1 MKNFEKKRGGSQ
13 LNFLDEIIVDNFAG
27 GGGAS
32 TGMELATGRPVAI
45 AINHDPDAIL
55 MHRTNHPYTEHLQAS
70 VWDVDPREVCRG
82 RPVGLAWFSPDCKHF
97 SKAKGAALVDR
108 NIRGLAWIVLR
119 WAGTVR
125 PRVIILENVEEFVT
139 WGPVRKGK
147 PVKKKAGQTFQKW
160 KRQLLELGYQ
170 VEHREIVAAD
180 LGAPTTR
187 KRFVLVA
194 RCDGRPIVW
203 PERTHGPRD
212 SEEVR
217 DGRLMPWKSAAEI
230 IDWSVPCYSVFASKR
245 ELKEKYGVNAVRPLA
260 DNTMRRVIRG
270 VDKFTIRSGHPF
282 IVECNHESGTAA
294 NIMSIRPGLD
304 TDGAGAM
311 GRGEVVGLYYREQK
325 HICGKDYDTAPY
337 MEVDLY
343 PVSAKKHKASRR
355 AKKKE
360 ASSLAQQTYND
371 KRAKRYHVQLVNT
384 NFGKGDFSW
393 TGTYDDDHL
402 PEPGDTHRADLDFTN
417 YIKRLYRWCD
427 RNGVQR
433 PKWVAATEYTTITE
447 DGKVCGRHHHHAII
461 QHTEGL
467 TRDVLE
473 ELWSVNGKRIG
484 LTRGE
489 YLDVDH
495 GSVES
500 LVRYISKNKRCAR
513 SWRQSRGLE
522 KPKTPPPNDSKWSRR
537 KLDEASTLYID
548 DTEFWEKKYPGYTL
562 NRVETKVSDGGM
574 RHTIV
579 ILRRAECWH
588 GRGNIKQT
596 RRRPV

>member
-1 MKNFEKKRGGSQ
+1 
-13 LNFLDEIIVDNFAG
+13 
-27 GGGAS
+27 
-32 TGMELATGRPVAI
+32 
-45 AINHDPDAIL
+45 
-55 MHRTNHPYTEHLQAS
+55 
-70 VWDVDPREVCRG
+70 
-82 RPVGLAWFSPDCKHF
+82 
-97 SKAKGAALVDR
+97 
-108 NIRGLAWIVLR
+108 
-119 WAGTVR
+119 
-125 PRVIILENVEEFVT
+125 
-139 WGPVRKGK
+139 
-147 PVKKKAGQTFQKW
+147 
-160 KRQLLELGYQ
+160 
-170 VEHREIVAAD
+170 
-180 LGAPTTR
+180 
-187 KRFVLVA
+187 
-194 RCDGRPIVW
+194 
-203 PERTHGPRD
+203 
-212 SEEVR
+212 
-217 DGRLMPWKSAAEI
+217 
-230 IDWSVPCYSVFASKR
+230 
-245 ELKEKYGVNAVRPLA
+245 
-260 DNTMRRVIRG
+260 
-270 VDKFTIRSGHPF
+270 
-282 IVECNHESGTAA
+282 
-294 NIMSIRPGLD
+294 
-304 TDGAGAM
+304 M

-371 KRAKRYHVQLVNT
+371 NRAKRYHVQLVNA

-402 PEPGDTHRADLDFTN
+402 PEPGDTHRAYLDFTN